1 MSQDSTQNSTLPKTT
16 ALIVIDMQNGF
27 DHPRWGA
34 RNNPQ
39 AETNIVRLLEVWR
52 DSNRPI
58 IFVRHDSKS
67 ASAPLHPGQSGNDLK
82 ALLERRESEPV
93 IGKTVNSAF
102 IGTDLET
109 RLQAMNAKTLVIV
122 GLTTD
127 HCVSTTTRM
136 AGNLGFE
143 TFLVADATATFGKT
157 GFDGRTWSAQELH
170 DSALAQIHE
179 EFCTVLETKTL
190 LERL

>member
-1 MSQDSTQNSTLPKTT
+1 MTQQMKLPKTT
-16 ALIVIDMQNGF
+16 ALIVIDVQNGF

-39 AETNIVRLLEVWR
+39 AEANIVKLLEAWR
-52 DSNRPI
+52 ASERPV

-67 ASAPLHPGQSGNDLK
+67 KSAPLHPGQTGNDLK
-82 ALLERRESEPV
+82 ALLERRDSEPV

-102 IGTDLET
+102 ISTDLET
-109 RLQAMNAKTLVIV
+109 RLHAMNAKTLVIV

-143 TFLVADATATFGKT
+143 TFLVADASATFAKT
-157 GFDGRTWSAQELH
+157 GFDGRAWSAKELH

-179 EFCTVLETKTL
+179 EFCTVLETNTL

>member
-1 MSQDSTQNSTLPKTT
+1 MTQKTNLPQTA
-16 ALIVIDMQNGF
+16 ALIVIDVQNGF

-34 RNNPQ
+34 RNNPN
-39 AETNIVRLLEVWR
+39 AEANIVKLLEAWR
-52 DSNRPI
+52 ASHRPV

-67 ASAPLHPGQSGNDLK
+67 ESAPLHPGQAGNDLK

-102 IGTDLET
+102 IGTDLEDQL
-109 RLQAMNAKTLVIV
+109 RAMNAETLVFV

-127 HCVSTTTRM
+127 HCVSTSTRM

-143 TFLVADATATFGKT
+143 TYLVADASATFAKT
-157 GFDGRTWSAQELH
+157 GFDGRVWSAEELH
-170 DSALAQIHE
+170 AAALASVHQ
-179 EFCTVLETKTL
+179 EFCTVLETPTL
-190 LERL
+190 LEQV

>member
-1 MSQDSTQNSTLPKTT
+1 MTQNLNLSKTA

-39 AETNIVRLLEVWR
+39 AEANILRLLEVWR
-52 DSNRPI
+52 GTDRPV

-67 ASAPLHPGQSGNDLK
+67 PSSPLHPGQPGNDLK
-82 ALLERRESEPV
+82 ALLERRKTEPV
-93 IGKTVNSAF
+93 IGKTVNSAL
-102 IGTDLET
+102 IGTDLEA
-109 RLQAMNAKTLVIV
+109 RLHAMNAKTLVIV

-143 TFLVADATATFGKT
+143 TYLVADATATFAKT
-157 GFDGRTWSAQELH
+157 GFDGRSWAAQELH
-170 DSALAQIHE
+170 DAALAQIHE

-190 LERL
+190 LEKL

>member
-1 MSQDSTQNSTLPKTT
+1 MTQPINLPKTA

-39 AETNIVRLLEVWR
+39 AEANIVRLLEVWR
-52 DSNRPI
+52 STDRPV

>member
-1 MSQDSTQNSTLPKTT
+1 MTQNLNLPKTA
-16 ALIVIDMQNGF
+16 ALIVIDVQNGF

-39 AETNIVRLLEVWR
+39 AEANIVRLLEAWR
-52 DSNRPI
+52 STDRPV
-58 IFVRHDSKS
+58 IFVRHDSKNP
-67 ASAPLHPGQSGNDLK
+67 SAPLHPGQPGNDLK
-82 ALLERRESEPV
+82 AILERRESEPV

-143 TFLVADATATFGKT
+143 TYLIADATATFDKT
-157 GFDGRTWSAQELH
+157 GFDGRAWTAQELH

-190 LERL
+190 LEKL

>member
-1 MSQDSTQNSTLPKTT
+1 MTKQTLPKTA
-16 ALIVIDMQNGF
+16 ALIVIDVQNGF
-27 DHPRWGA
+27 DHPRWGP

-39 AETNIVRLLEVWR
+39 AEANIVKLLEAWR
-52 DSNRPI
+52 NSDRPV

-67 ASAPLHPGQSGNDLK
+67 KSAPLHPGQSGNDLK

-109 RLQAMNAKTLVIV
+109 RLHAMNAKTLVIV

-143 TFLVADATATFGKT
+143 TYLVADATATFAKT
-157 GFDGRTWSAQELH
+157 GFDGREWTAQELH

-179 EFCTVLETKTL
+179 EFCTVLETKPL